1 MMLINSTAASHLDH
15 STQYT
20 VHSTHLVAHL
30 PDNPGEGEG
39 WYQEVGLLLELPYL
53 HEGSCA
59 RSVSPMSPIPDLLN
73 NFSLLTPKC
82 FAGSSL

>member
-1 MMLINSTAASHLDH
+1 MMLHTASHLD
-15 STQYT
+15 
-20 VHSTHLVAHL
+20 HSTHLVAHL

-59 RSVSPMSPIPDLLN
+59 RSVSPASPIPDLLN
-73 NFSLLTPKC
+73 IFPLLTPKG
-82 FAGSSL
+82 FAVFPSSLDHL

>member
-15 STQYT
+15 ST
-20 VHSTHLVAHL
+20 HLVTHL

-39 WYQEVGLLLELPYL
+39 WYQEVGLMLELPYL
-53 HEGSCA
+53 QEGSCA
-59 RSVSPMSPIPDLLN
+59 RSVSPASPIPDLLN
-73 NFSLLTPKC
+73 IFPLLTPKC